1 MTISSES
8 SNRPNLHLAIL
19 ILAAGEGSRLGGYP
33 KALLNKDG
41 DSLLKHFVQ
50 SIQTLEPQETLV
62 VTGFYSEQI
71 EAEINLI
78 KRDLE
83 SPIHWEKNLRPEL
96 GQASSVRLGLESLQS
111 DYDVLLIALCDQPQI
126 GAQEIESLLE
136 QFKHRD
142 SHQEIILPM
151 VNGQRGNPV
160 LFSKRVIEK
169 ILAIPGMVCR
179 PYMDQYPEL
188 VKIFVT
194 DNLAFVRDVDTQD
207 DIEKLGLD
215 KIQPH

>member
-83 SPIHWEKNLRPEL
+83 SPIHWEKNLRPE
-96 GQASSVRLGLESLQS
+96 
-111 DYDVLLIALCDQPQI
+111 
-126 GAQEIESLLE
+126 
-136 QFKHRD
+136 
-142 SHQEIILPM
+142 
-151 VNGQRGNPV
+151 
-160 LFSKRVIEK
+160 
-169 ILAIPGMVCR
+169 
-179 PYMDQYPEL
+179 
-188 VKIFVT
+188 
-194 DNLAFVRDVDTQD
+194 
-207 DIEKLGLD
+207 
-215 KIQPH
+215 

>member
-19 ILAAGEGSRLGGYP
+19 ILAAGEGSRLGGSP

-194 DNLAFVRDVDTQD
+194 DNQAFVRDVDTQD

>member
-1 MTISSES
+1 M
-8 SNRPNLHLAIL
+8 
-19 ILAAGEGSRLGGYP
+19 
-33 KALLNKDG
+33 D
-41 DSLLKHFVQ
+41 
-50 SIQTLEPQETLV
+50 
-62 VTGFYSEQI
+62 GFYSEQI

-111 DYDVLLIALCDQPQI
+111 DNDVLLIALCDQPQI

-194 DNLAFVRDVDTQD
+194 DNQAFVRDVDTQD